1 METDLGRRIS
11 VVGNSGSG
19 KSTFAVAMA
28 DALGLRRI
36 ELDGIFHQPGWTHLS
51 TGAFRHAVRQAL
63 GAGDWV
69 VDGNYSIVVQ
79 SVVWP
84 AAETV
89 VWLDYSRWIVTSRLV
104 RRTVGRLRTGESIC
118 NGNVET
124 WPNLWKREGV
134 LRWSI
139 RRYNSVARRY
149 EDAMTDPG
157 WSHLRFMRLTSPA
170 EADAFLATLRQAVA
184 RG

>member
-19 KSTFAVAMA
+19 KSMFAVALA

-36 ELDGIFHQPGWTHLS
+36 ELDGIFHQPGWAHLS

-69 VDGNYSIVVQ
+69 VDGNYRIAVP

-89 VWLDYSRWIVTSRLV
+89 VWLDYSRRVVVSRMV
-104 RRTVGRLRTGESIC
+104 RRTVVRSRTGESIC

-124 WPNLWKREGV
+124 LSTLWRRSGV
-134 LRWSI
+134 LRWSVQQH
-139 RRYNSVARRY
+139 RRYKRRY
-149 EDAMTDPG
+149 GDAMADPA
-157 WSHLRFMRLTSPA
+157 WSHLRFVRLRSPA